1 MRLHSFYCV
10 QTLLLRFMRLPLL
23 ARQIAPFCFIVFLLP
38 RSLNLVCFRVRDV
51 VILPTSLL
59 KPFSGHKYL
68 KIRDGFYLQRRGQ
81 YSSPFSTESCL
92 SIYTSLLIML
102 FRLRRHLCLLSRSTF
117 LIVWSRRD
125 RSTFSL
131 YSHRS
136 HDVVS
141 NFNYIWFE
149 GSNKHRD
156 SSPSSGLN
164 FALLFSLISSHD
176 HS

>member
-1 MRLHSFYCV
+1 MSSLVAHFSIFPTRFIAFIGNSLTETIVFYASSLFPLCSDIV
-10 QTLLLRFMRLPLL
+10 TPFMRLPFL

-38 RSLNLVCFRVRDV
+38 RSLDLVCFRVRDV

-68 KIRDGFYLQRRGQ
+68 EIRDGFHLRRRGQ

-117 LIVWSRRD
+117 LIV
-125 RSTFSL
+125 
-131 YSHRS
+131 
-136 HDVVS
+136 
-141 NFNYIWFE
+141 
-149 GSNKHRD
+149 
-156 SSPSSGLN
+156 
-164 FALLFSLISSHD
+164 
-176 HS
+176 